1 MITFFLLISK
11 LVSTTLWFIIFITSC
26 IFKIKVIVSLRPLAN
41 EESILLTMCLM
52 SEFSVALPNLS
63 SKELKPGF
71 AFSSALEFISAQS
84 ATCSLTVFRQVTGK
98 QVHRKASDKS
108 IIQNV
113 FYFHFCW
120 CFFKKNNPKIEV
132 SFFFNHQVVL
142 FFLIMKR

>member
-1 MITFFLLISK
+1 
-11 LVSTTLWFIIFITSC
+11 
-26 IFKIKVIVSLRPLAN
+26 
-41 EESILLTMCLM
+41 M

-132 SFFFNHQVVL
+132 FFNHQVV
-142 FFLIMKR
+142 FFFNNEKIANYEKTSVHILNKKENKLILN